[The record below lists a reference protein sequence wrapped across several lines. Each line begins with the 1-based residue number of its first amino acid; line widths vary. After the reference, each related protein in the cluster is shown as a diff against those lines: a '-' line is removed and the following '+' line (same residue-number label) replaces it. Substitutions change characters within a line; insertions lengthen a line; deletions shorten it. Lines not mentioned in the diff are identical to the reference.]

1 MKSSEVL
8 QTIANIMPVSEKSLP
23 VKLSYAISVNLG
35 RLQKVA
41 EDIGTAR
48 RKLLEKY
55 SELDEEGKPVIKN
68 GHYQIKD
75 GEMPDLQKEMDQ
87 LMEEENEI
95 DIRKVDMAIIDQCD
109 SPRCDMLSAKD
120 IMAIDFMLNKE

>member
-8 QTIANIMPVSEKSLP
+8 QTIANLMPVSEKSLP

-55 SELDEEGKPVIKN
+55 SELDEEGKPVIKD

>member
-8 QTIANIMPVSEKSLP
+8 QTIANLMPVSEKSLP

-35 RLQKVA
+35 RLQNVA

-55 SELDEEGKPVIKN
+55 SEQDEKGKSVIKD
-68 GHYQIKD
+68 GHYQIRD
-75 GEMPDLQKEMDQ
+75 GELPDLEKEMDQ
-87 LMEEENEI
+87 LMEEENELEF
-95 DIRKVDMAIIDQCD
+95 RKVDMAVIDQCD
-109 SPRCDMLSAKD
+109 NPRCDMLSAKD
-120 IMAIDFMLNKE
+120 ILAIDFMLNKE

>member
-68 GHYQIKD
+68 GHYQIRD

-95 DIRKVDMAIIDQCD
+95 DIRKVEMSIIDQCD